1 VICNAG
7 DRLEKG
13 TDVNILFVGDV
24 VGKPGREAVRECL
37 AELVRRHR
45 IDFTIANAENAAG
58 GLGVTPA
65 VAEELLS
72 AGVDCLTT
80 GNHVWKHR
88 EFAEYASGER
98 RVVRPA
104 NYPPGVPGRGSE
116 VYAARQGGCVGVV
129 SVVGRV
135 FMQALDCPFRAADR
149 EIEAIRGKTKVLVVD
164 IHAEAS
170 SEKVALGWY
179 LDGRVAAAIGT
190 HTHVQTADERI
201 LPKGTAYITDAGMTG
216 PRDSVIGIK
225 REPVIERFLTGMPT
239 RFQVADGAVVLSGV
253 VVTVDEETG
262 NARSIERVTEVI
274 EADE

>member
-1 VICNAG
+1 VRHGCA
-7 DRLEKG
+7 LE
-13 TDVNILFVGDV
+13 TRDDLNILFIGDV
-24 VGKPGREAVRECL
+24 IGRPGRDAVAARL
-37 AELVRRHR
+37 SELVRRHK

-65 VAEELLS
+65 VADELLS

-80 GNHVWKHR
+80 GNHIWKHR
-88 EFAEYASGER
+88 EFVPYATTER

-116 VYAARQGGCVGVV
+116 VYAARGGSVGVLN
-129 SVVGRV
+129 VVGRV
-135 FMQALDCPFRAADR
+135 FMEALDCPFRAADR
-149 EIEAIRGKTKVLVVD
+149 EIEALRGKTKVLVVD

-179 LDGRVAAAIGT
+179 LDGRVGAAIGT
-190 HTHVQTADERI
+190 HTHIQTADERI
-201 LPKGTAYITDAGMTG
+201 LPKGTAYITDVGMTG

-225 REPVIERFLTGMPT
+225 RDPVIERFLTGMPT
-239 RFQVADGAVVLSGV
+239 RFEVATGPVVLSGV
-253 VVTVDEETG
+253 VVAIDAETG
-262 NARSIERVTEVI
+262 NARSIERVVELI

>member
-1 VICNAG
+1 M
-7 DRLEKG
+7 
-13 TDVNILFVGDV
+13 NILFIGDV
-24 VGKPGREAVRECL
+24 VGRPGREAVAARL
-37 AELVRRHR
+37 PELVRQHE

-58 GLGVTPA
+58 GLGITPA
-65 VAEELLS
+65 IADELLG

-88 EFAEYASGER
+88 EFAEYAVRER

-116 VYAARQGGCVGVV
+116 VYTTARGGSVGVL

-135 FMQALDCPFRAADR
+135 FMHALDCPFRAADR
-149 EIEAIRGKTKVLVVD
+149 EIEALRGRTKALVVD

-179 LDGRVAAAIGT
+179 VDGRVGAAIGT

-201 LPKGTAYITDAGMTG
+201 LPRGTAYITDAGMTG
-216 PRDSVIGIK
+216 PRDSVIGIR

-239 RFQVADGAVVLSGV
+239 RFEVATGTVILNGV
-253 VVTVDEETG
+253 VVAVDADTG
-262 NARSIERVTEVI
+262 KARSIERVIEVI